1 MTLKQIGKN
10 TRNGKSINSENKALV
25 KKLTPAKIDTAKRLL
40 TESLK
45 SAFSPEDIIK
55 KLWKGYI
62 PVVETG
68 DASNLKKT
76 KKSTDLFRQALTI
89 YGLDNHMPLSETVE
103 RKYWPLVS
111 EFSNQ
116 LIQDYSCRTAGEKA
130 LAETVV
136 SAYIRILV
144 MSRRLNAVMSLDSIP
159 VSAEQVSFY
168 SMLSKELD
176 RANRQF
182 TSAFQTLIQLKQPS
196 LNIHLKT
203 KNAYV
208 AQAQQFNMDKPE
220 PRAAEGIINPK

>member
-1 MTLKQIGKN
+1 MTTKQTKKN
-10 TRNGKSINSENKALV
+10 TRKGKGEIKALT
-25 KKLTPAKIDTAKRLL
+25 KKLTPVQLDTAKRLL
-40 TESLK
+40 TEGLK
-45 SAFSPEDIIK
+45 SAFSSEDIME

-68 DASNLKKT
+68 DASKLKQT
-76 KKSTDLFRQALTI
+76 KEHADLFRQAMTI

-103 RKYWPLVS
+103 KRYWPLVS
-111 EFSNQ
+111 EFSNR
-116 LIQDYSCRTAGEKA
+116 LIQDYNCRTAGEKA

-144 MSRRLNAVMSLDSIP
+144 VSGRLNGVLALDSIP
-159 VSAEQVSFY
+159 VSTERVGFY

-176 RANRQF
+176 RANRHF
-182 TSAFQTLIQLKQPS
+182 TSALQTLVQLKQPS
-196 LNIHLKT
+196 LNLHLKT

-220 PRAAEGIINPK
+220 LKADEEIINPK